1 MRSEQATMVGMELSR
16 QLRREYREACRRTD
30 ELFAI
35 VKPEALF
42 ERPVP
47 ERHRLNFY
55 IGHVEAFDWNM
66 ICTYGLAMDPIR
78 ADFNE
83 LFAFG
88 IDPDSSDL
96 PTDVPADW
104 PSLEETA
111 SYCHSVRRVVGS
123 SLAHVDEALAR
134 VCIEHRLMHAETLC
148 YLLHNLDPSRKRAP
162 TARGSGTLQLKDE
175 PTAADQWIA
184 IPAGT
189 AELGRDP
196 RSGFGWDNEFGEHSV
211 AVPEFE
217 IAKHKVTNGEY
228 LAVVQQGAE
237 PPHYWRRSGNRWMLR
252 TMFGESPLPLDWP
265 VYVTHVQA
273 RRFVEHAGSALPSE
287 AQWIR
292 AAHGSVNGAN
302 ESSVSGERGP
312 RPGQG
317 NYDFVRWDP
326 CAVGSTPGSDSA
338 FGVSQLV
345 GNGWEWTSDLLRPF
359 PGFREFPFYP
369 GYSSNF
375 FDDEHYVLRGGSPRT
390 ALPLLRRTFRNW
402 FREGY
407 PYAYSTFRAV
417 RK

>member
-1 MRSEQATMVGMELSR
+1 MKLAQLIMGGMELST
-16 QLRREYREACRRTD
+16 QLRREYRAACSRTD

-66 ICTYGLAMDPIR
+66 VCTYGLAMDPLR
-78 ADFNE
+78 SDFNE

-96 PTDVPADW
+96 PTDIPSDW

-111 SYCHSVRRVVGS
+111 SYCRSVRRVVEGA
-123 SLAHVDEALAR
+123 LDQVDEALAR

-148 YLLHNLDPSRKRAP
+148 YLLHNLDPSKKIVPP
-162 TARGSGTLQLKDE
+162 TEASRTLQLKDDPVSSDE
-175 PTAADQWIA
+175 WIT

-189 AELGRDP
+189 AELGRNP

-211 AVPEFE
+211 AVPGFE
-217 IAKHKVTNGEY
+217 IARHKVTNGEY
-228 LAVVQQGAE
+228 LAYVGQGAE
-237 PPHYWRRSGNRWMLR
+237 APHYWTRNGNGWMLR
-252 TMFGESPLPLDWP
+252 TMFGETPLPLDWP
-265 VYVTHVQA
+265 VYVTHLEA
-273 RRFVEHAGSALPSE
+273 RRFVEYAGSTLPSE

-292 AAHGSVNGAN
+292 AAYGSVNGA
-302 ESSVSGERGP
+302 EKSPVFGKQGP
-312 RPGQG
+312 RAGQG

-326 CAVGSTPGSDSA
+326 CRVGSTSGSDSA

-369 GYSSNF
+369 GYTANF
-375 FDDEHYVLRGGSPRT
+375 FDDQHYVLKGGSPRT

-407 PYAYSTFRAV
+407 PYAYSTFRPV
-417 RK
+417 RT

>member
-1 MRSEQATMVGMELSR
+1 MEISQ
-16 QLRREYREACRRTD
+16 QLRRDYREACRRTD
-30 ELFAI
+30 ELFAT

-42 ERPVP
+42 DRPVP
-47 ERHRLNFY
+47 ERHRVNFY

-66 ICTYGLAMDPIR
+66 VCGYGLAMDPIR

-111 SYCHSVRRVVGS
+111 SYCRRVRKVIDGS
-123 SLAHVDEALAR
+123 LDQVDEVLAR

-148 YLLHNLDPSRKRAP
+148 YLLHNLDHSRKVAP
-162 TARGSGTLQLKDE
+162 LGEAQPTLQLREEPASPDE
-175 PTAADQWIA
+175 WIA

-189 AELGRDP
+189 AELGRP
-196 RSGFGWDNEFGEHSV
+196 HQSGFGWDNEFGEHSV
-211 AVPEFE
+211 DVQAFE
-217 IAKHKVTNGEY
+217 MAKHKVTNGEY
-228 LAVVQQGAE
+228 LAFVEEGAE
-237 PPHYWRRSGNRWMLR
+237 PPHYWKRNGNGWMLR
-252 TMFGESPLPLDWP
+252 TMFGAIPLPLDWP
-265 VYVTHVQA
+265 VYATHLEA
-273 RRFVEHAGSALPSE
+273 RRFVEHAGGDLPSE

-292 AAHGSVNGAN
+292 AAYGSANGSKGSLARGEHGPQS
-302 ESSVSGERGP
+302 
-312 RPGQG
+312 GQG
-317 NYDFVRWDP
+317 NYDFARWDP
-326 CAVGSTPGSDSA
+326 CAVGSTPSSDSA

-359 PGFREFPFYP
+359 PGFQEFPFYT
-369 GYSSNF
+369 GYSANF
-375 FDDEHYVLRGGSPRT
+375 FDDEHYVLKGGSPRT

-417 RK
+417 RT

>member
-1 MRSEQATMVGMELSR
+1 MQSIMGGMELS
-16 QLRREYREACRRTD
+16 QLLRREYREACRRTD

-42 ERPVP
+42 DRPVP

-66 ICTYGLAMDPIR
+66 VCAHGLAMDPIR
-78 ADFNE
+78 AHFNE

-96 PTDVPADW
+96 PADVPADW

-111 SYCHSVRRVVGS
+111 SYCRSVRRVVEA
-123 SLAHVDEALAR
+123 SLDQVDEALAR

-148 YLLHNLDPSRKRAP
+148 YLLHNLDPSKKLAP
-162 TARGSGTLQLKDE
+162 PTEASRTLQL
-175 PTAADQWIA
+175 ADDRALSDRWIE

-196 RSGFGWDNEFGEHSV
+196 RSGFGWDNEFGEHSLD
-211 AVPEFE
+211 VPSFE
-217 IAKHKVTNGEY
+217 IANHKVTNGEY
-228 LAVVQQGAE
+228 LAYVEQGIDA
-237 PPHYWRRSGNRWMLR
+237 PHYWMRNGNGWMLR
-252 TMFGESPLPLDWP
+252 TMFGAVPLPLDWP
-265 VYVTHVQA
+265 VYVTHLEA
-273 RRFVEHAGSALPSE
+273 RRFVEHTGLALPTE
-287 AQWIR
+287 AQWVR
-292 AAHGSVNGAN
+292 AAHGSLNGSEEA
-302 ESSVSGERGP
+302 SAFGEQGL
-312 RPGQG
+312 RPGHG
-317 NYDFVRWDP
+317 NYDFARWDP

-369 GYSSNF
+369 GYSANF

-407 PYAYSTFRAV
+407 PYAYSAFRPV
-417 RK
+417 RN